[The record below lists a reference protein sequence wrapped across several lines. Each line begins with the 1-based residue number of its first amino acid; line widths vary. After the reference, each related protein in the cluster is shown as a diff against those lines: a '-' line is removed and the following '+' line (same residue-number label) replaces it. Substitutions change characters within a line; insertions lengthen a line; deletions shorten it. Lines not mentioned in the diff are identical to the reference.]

1 MDVTPRKDGKLRYI
15 YIYIYAYI
23 YIINMSVIFL
33 AVIVTRNMGL
43 MAKEIVKI

>member
-1 MDVTPRKDGKLRYI
+1 MEKENLTKMKILYI
-15 YIYIYAYI
+15 YIYIYI
-23 YIINMSVIFL
+23 LIVIFL

>member
-15 YIYIYAYI
+15 YIYTHI

>member
-1 MDVTPRKDGKLRYI
+1 MEKENLTKMKILYI
-15 YIYIYAYI
+15 YILI
-23 YIINMSVIFL
+23 VIFL